1 MTNLNFPQVAILLFA
16 VFLLSACGQKG
27 PLFLP
32 GNPSEMQTEVPAED
46 PQQVDEKEDEEDD
59 YEFEQQSQ

>member
-1 MTNLNFPQVAILLFA
+1 MTNLTIPRVAMLLLA
-16 VFLLSACGQKG
+16 ALLVSGCGQKG

-32 GNPSEMQTEVPAED
+32 GNPSEMQTEVPAKD
-46 PQQVDEKEDEEDD
+46 PQQVDEKEDQEDD